1 MLTPITFTVS
11 DEAGS
16 RDVTVTAP
24 DFVAYEAAYSQP
36 VVKAIQDMSLTA
48 YLFLIW
54 HALERTGGKPG
65 TFEEWLNTSPQFDAG
80 EAKEPRPLDRKQRP
94 GSSQPLPLNSE

>member
-16 RDVTVTAP
+16 RDVTVAAP
-24 DFVAYEAAYSQP
+24 DFVAYEATYNQP

-48 YLFLIW
+48 YLFLI
-54 HALERTGGKPG
+54 
-65 TFEEWLNTSPQFDAG
+65 
-80 EAKEPRPLDRKQRP
+80 
-94 GSSQPLPLNSE
+94 